1 MQKSIVTLSLILLFS
16 ITTQAQSK
24 FDSCEKEWKKVELF
38 ELKGL
43 PKSALAEVEKIH
55 KKAKN
60 SGNHP
65 QLVKTLLYKSKFAL
79 TLEEDA
85 QLNII
90 NTLKK
95 EAAEQ
100 KFPTKNILESIIA
113 DIYWQYFQQNRWKF
127 YNRTNTSEKVDS
139 TDFRTWDL
147 QTIFEETH
155 RHYQQSLVNALQL
168 QKTDLKQFDD
178 ILHLQENS
186 KKYRPTL
193 YDFLAH
199 KAIGFYKTDEGNLK
213 RPSYKFEIDN
223 PKLLSTNADF
233 TKNQMYAKDSLS
245 QQLHALRLY
254 KNLTLSH
261 SNDTDPIALVILTL
275 ERLDF
280 VKQNA
285 VFQDKDS
292 IYLSALQDLQS
303 QFKANEI
310 VTEIDYRIAALY
322 NEQANDYTP
331 NENTEN
337 QWKRKEAL
345 QICKEAIAQFP
356 NSTGA
361 EKCKTLESQIL
372 AKSLQITNEQ
382 FVPIN
387 TVSRLLV
394 TYKNTDKLYFKA
406 YEISKKQRSKFAD
419 IYNDSIKVAFI
430 KKLKLAKTWD
440 ANLRNE
446 NDYQEHNTEVLLP
459 ALEQGNYL
467 IFSSTDKEFS
477 EVLTF
482 GYSFVQTTN
491 IALIENKV
499 LSKNIYQVVDRN
511 TGKPLVGASV
521 HIKNYNTGRYNK
533 RINLTLIS
541 DAKGQVEFSVN
552 QGHRNVVV
560 TVSYKKDR
568 AVFGDFYLNER
579 YNYENEDRET
589 SSIYLF
595 TDRSIYRPGQTV
607 YFKGIAVRSKN
618 NKANSVENKSVT
630 VILKDVNY
638 QNVKTLNLKT
648 NEFGSF
654 SGELIL
660 PNTGLT
666 GNFNIHAS
674 AYQFNGSTHFSV
686 EEYKRPKFETEFK
699 PVKETYKVN
708 DSITV
713 NGTATAFAGSTITDA
728 KVSYR
733 VVRTAQYPS
742 WYWYS
747 RRSSFS
753 SDELEITHGESIT
766 DALGKFKITFKAI
779 PDLKVAKSSQPT
791 FNYKVIADVTDV
803 NGETRSTE
811 TVVNVGYHAL
821 TIKASLSDNL
831 DKTKK
836 DHIVNLTTNNLN
848 GEFVATKGQVKI
860 YKLRAP
866 KNPLRQRPWEAPD
879 YQEFSKEEFQK
890 LFPHDA
896 YQKESDPS
904 QWEKGEQVFTA
915 DFNTEKSKEIALKN
929 IKKWVSGN
937 YILVAE
943 CKDKFNQEVKT
954 EQRFSVF
961 SEADKK
967 VADQQLF
974 TIEANKNEYQPNQ
987 SVKLRLGAASKDISV
1002 TVTVVKKQKRVDTQ
1016 IIQLSN
1022 EIKTISI
1029 PVQQGDVG
1037 GFSIHYQWVNFNSFE
1052 NGTININVPYPKHE
1066 LNIETTTFRDKLQ
1079 PGQNETWSF
1088 KIKGTQKDKVAAE
1101 LLASM
1106 YDASLDQFKPHNWAF
1121 NPIYQQQFYSYS
1133 NINANLSFGNANFDI
1148 HQKENN
1154 RYYGYSH
1161 QAYDQLNWFG
1171 FSLNNSW
1178 FNNSYLSE
1186 LRRKHP
1192 PVHTVNSTYDK
1203 KKKKGVI
1210 YGKVSDESGPMPG
1223 VSIIVKGTSKGIQ
1236 TDFDGNFNLEAK
1248 KGETLVFS
1256 FIGYNTIAVKIGKD
1270 NIYTLVLESDDAS
1283 LDEVVVIGNGGKNK
1297 RRHKTGSAVNA
1308 LEGKAAGV
1316 SIRAEA
1322 EMVEGDVAFMKVAES
1337 PVTRDSV
1344 EKPSPKQEEQA
1355 LKGIVAR
1362 KNLQETA
1369 FFYPHLK
1376 TDKEGN
1382 VSFNFTVPESL
1393 TRWKLQLL
1401 AHTKDM
1407 ASATKQLTTVT
1418 QKELMVMPNPPRFLR
1433 EGDQITFASKISNLT
1448 DKNLDGIAQ
1457 LVLYDAVTNK
1467 DITKKLLLSS
1477 DNSLPSREMSEGQR
1491 GRANFTVNAK
1501 GNANVSWILQIPDDV
1516 QAVKYRVVAK
1526 AGDFTDGEENALPVL
1541 SNRML
1546 VTETLPMWLRSNQ
1559 TKTFALDKLKN
1570 NSSTTLKHH
1579 KLTLEVTSNPAWYA
1593 VQALPYLMEYPFE
1606 CAEQTFSRYYAN
1618 ALASHIA
1625 NSNPRIQEVFNQWE
1639 NSDALL
1645 SNLEKNQE
1653 LKSLIIQETPWL
1665 RDAQSET
1672 EQKKRIA
1679 LLFDLNKMKNELS
1692 SAARKLSQM
1701 QMSNGGF
1708 PWFKGARY
1716 PNRYI
1721 TQHIASGFG
1730 HLNKLG
1736 VTLSGVEASQTQS
1749 MLNKAVRFLDDEILS
1764 DYNELLKQAR
1774 RIRKRA
1780 KTKAEGE
1787 KLAREYMAS
1796 NHTGNFQIQ
1805 YLYMRSFYQ
1814 KNSVTSSV
1822 VKMGKKVQTAV
1833 DYYTNQSYKF
1843 WSDNALYTKGMIV
1856 LIAKRNDNTAAADK
1870 ILKSLKEN
1878 SITSEE
1884 LGMYWKKNVGSW
1896 YWYQAPIETQALLIE
1911 AFTEAGTVIQSEA
1924 KNLETVDNLKVW
1936 LLKNKQTSRWKT
1948 TKATT
1953 EAVYALLLQGTSWLE
1968 VTEFVD
1974 IKVGN
1979 QKIDPLQLENSK
1991 VEAGTGYFKTSWSGV
2006 EITPAMATVTLSK
2019 KSEGISWGALYWQYF
2034 EDLDKITSAE
2044 TPLKLSK
2051 KLFLKKNTDKGEE
2064 LTEITN
2070 KTKLQ
2075 LGDLVRVR
2083 IELKVDRIMEFV
2095 HMKDMRAAGF
2105 EPTNVLSQY
2114 KWQDGLGY
2122 YESTKDAATHFFFDV
2137 LPKGVYVFEYD
2148 LRVNNKGDFSN
2159 GISTIQSMYAPEFS
2173 SHSEGVRV
2181 KIE

>member
-1 MQKSIVTLSLILLFS
+1 M
-16 ITTQAQSK
+16 
-24 FDSCEKEWKKVELF
+24 
-38 ELKGL
+38 
-43 PKSALAEVEKIH
+43 
-55 KKAKN
+55 
-60 SGNHP
+60 
-65 QLVKTLLYKSKFAL
+65 
-79 TLEEDA
+79 
-85 QLNII
+85 
-90 NTLKK
+90 
-95 EAAEQ
+95 
-100 KFPTKNILESIIA
+100 
-113 DIYWQYFQQNRWKF
+113 
-127 YNRTNTSEKVDS
+127 
-139 TDFRTWDL
+139 
-147 QTIFEETH
+147 
-155 RHYQQSLVNALQL
+155 
-168 QKTDLKQFDD
+168 
-178 ILHLQENS
+178 
-186 KKYRPTL
+186 
-193 YDFLAH
+193 
-199 KAIGFYKTDEGNLK
+199 
-213 RPSYKFEIDN
+213 
-223 PKLLSTNADF
+223 
-233 TKNQMYAKDSLS
+233 
-245 QQLHALRLY
+245 
-254 KNLTLSH
+254 
-261 SNDTDPIALVILTL
+261 
-275 ERLDF
+275 
-280 VKQNA
+280 
-285 VFQDKDS
+285 
-292 IYLSALQDLQS
+292 
-303 QFKANEI
+303 
-310 VTEIDYRIAALY
+310 
-322 NEQANDYTP
+322 
-331 NENTEN
+331 
-337 QWKRKEAL
+337 
-345 QICKEAIAQFP
+345 
-356 NSTGA
+356 
-361 EKCKTLESQIL
+361 
-372 AKSLQITNEQ
+372 
-382 FVPIN
+382 
-387 TVSRLLV
+387 
-394 TYKNTDKLYFKA
+394 
-406 YEISKKQRSKFAD
+406 
-419 IYNDSIKVAFI
+419 
-430 KKLKLAKTWD
+430 
-440 ANLRNE
+440 
-446 NDYQEHNTEVLLP
+446 
-459 ALEQGNYL
+459 
-467 IFSSTDKEFS
+467 
-477 EVLTF
+477 
-482 GYSFVQTTN
+482 
-491 IALIENKV
+491 
-499 LSKNIYQVVDRN
+499 
-511 TGKPLVGASV
+511 
-521 HIKNYNTGRYNK
+521 
-533 RINLTLIS
+533 
-541 DAKGQVEFSVN
+541 
-552 QGHRNVVV
+552 
-560 TVSYKKDR
+560 
-568 AVFGDFYLNER
+568 
-579 YNYENEDRET
+579 
-589 SSIYLF
+589 
-595 TDRSIYRPGQTV
+595 
-607 YFKGIAVRSKN
+607 
-618 NKANSVENKSVT
+618 
-630 VILKDVNY
+630 
-638 QNVKTLNLKT
+638 
-648 NEFGSF
+648 
-654 SGELIL
+654 
-660 PNTGLT
+660 
-666 GNFNIHAS
+666 
-674 AYQFNGSTHFSV
+674 
-686 EEYKRPKFETEFK
+686 
-699 PVKETYKVN
+699 
-708 DSITV
+708 
-713 NGTATAFAGSTITDA
+713 
-728 KVSYR
+728 
-733 VVRTAQYPS
+733 
-742 WYWYS
+742 
-747 RRSSFS
+747 
-753 SDELEITHGESIT
+753 
-766 DALGKFKITFKAI
+766 
-779 PDLKVAKSSQPT
+779 
-791 FNYKVIADVTDV
+791 
-803 NGETRSTE
+803 
-811 TVVNVGYHAL
+811 
-821 TIKASLSDNL
+821 
-831 DKTKK
+831 
-836 DHIVNLTTNNLN
+836 
-848 GEFVATKGQVKI
+848 
-860 YKLRAP
+860 
-866 KNPLRQRPWEAPD
+866 
-879 YQEFSKEEFQK
+879 
-890 LFPHDA
+890 
-896 YQKESDPS
+896 
-904 QWEKGEQVFTA
+904 
-915 DFNTEKSKEIALKN
+915 
-929 IKKWVSGN
+929 
-937 YILVAE
+937 
-943 CKDKFNQEVKT
+943 
-954 EQRFSVF
+954 
-961 SEADKK
+961 
-967 VADQQLF
+967 
-974 TIEANKNEYQPNQ
+974 
-987 SVKLRLGAASKDISV
+987 
-1002 TVTVVKKQKRVDTQ
+1002 
-1016 IIQLSN
+1016 
-1022 EIKTISI
+1022 
-1029 PVQQGDVG
+1029 
-1037 GFSIHYQWVNFNSFE
+1037 
-1052 NGTININVPYPKHE
+1052 
-1066 LNIETTTFRDKLQ
+1066 
-1079 PGQNETWSF
+1079 
-1088 KIKGTQKDKVAAE
+1088 
-1101 LLASM
+1101 
-1106 YDASLDQFKPHNWAF
+1106 
-1121 NPIYQQQFYSYS
+1121 
-1133 NINANLSFGNANFDI
+1133 
-1148 HQKENN
+1148 
-1154 RYYGYSH
+1154 
-1161 QAYDQLNWFG
+1161 
-1171 FSLNNSW
+1171 
-1178 FNNSYLSE
+1178 
-1186 LRRKHP
+1186 
-1192 PVHTVNSTYDK
+1192 
-1203 KKKKGVI
+1203 
-1210 YGKVSDESGPMPG
+1210 
-1223 VSIIVKGTSKGIQ
+1223 
-1236 TDFDGNFNLEAK
+1236 
-1248 KGETLVFS
+1248 
-1256 FIGYNTIAVKIGKD
+1256 
-1270 NIYTLVLESDDAS
+1270 
-1283 LDEVVVIGNGGKNK
+1283 
-1297 RRHKTGSAVNA
+1297 
-1308 LEGKAAGV
+1308 
-1316 SIRAEA
+1316 
-1322 EMVEGDVAFMKVAES
+1322 
-1337 PVTRDSV
+1337 
-1344 EKPSPKQEEQA
+1344 
-1355 LKGIVAR
+1355 AR

-1477 DNSLPSREMSEGQR
+1477 DNSLPSGEMSEGQR

-1516 QAVKYRVVAK
+1516 QAVKYRVLAK

-1559 TKTFALDKLKN
+1559 TKTFTLDKLKN

-1822 VKMGKKVQTAV
+1822 VEMGKKVQTAV